1 MKGISNSIATELGAQ
16 GIIQEEDID
25 KCRYGLEVF
34 ISSVL
39 EIVSLL
45 FVALFVGNFL
55 ETVLLFAAFI
65 PLRIYAG
72 GYHANTKLKCYL
84 ISVAVYILFTV
95 IMYILP
101 QELYLTVSVLCTLLS
116 LMMVFTS
123 APIIHYNKSV
133 NDMEKTYYRKFS
145 VVIVLTETVIIL
157 LLSISFLNSKIGI
170 SLALGQAAVSLSM
183 IAAIIKQKLCKHR

>member
-1 MKGISNSIATELGAQ
+1 MKGISSSIATELGAQ

-34 ISSVL
+34 ISSV
-39 EIVSLL
+39 IDIASLL
-45 FVALFVGNFL
+45 LVAVFVGNFF
-55 ETVLLFAAFI
+55 EIVLLFAAFI

-101 QELYLTVSVLCTLLS
+101 QELYLTVSVLCMLLS

-133 NDMEKTYYRKFS
+133 NDIERIYYRKFS

-157 LLSISFLNSKIGI
+157 LLAILLPNSKIGI
-170 SLALGQAAVSLSM
+170 SLAFGQAAVSLSM

>member
-55 ETVLLFAAFI
+55 EVVLLFAAFI
-65 PLRIYAG
+65 PL
-72 GYHANTKLKCYL
+72 
-84 ISVAVYILFTV
+84 
-95 IMYILP
+95 IM
-101 QELYLTVSVLCTLLS
+101 T
-116 LMMVFTS
+116 
-123 APIIHYNKSV
+123 
-133 NDMEKTYYRKFS
+133 
-145 VVIVLTETVIIL
+145 
-157 LLSISFLNSKIGI
+157 
-170 SLALGQAAVSLSM
+170 
-183 IAAIIKQKLCKHR
+183 